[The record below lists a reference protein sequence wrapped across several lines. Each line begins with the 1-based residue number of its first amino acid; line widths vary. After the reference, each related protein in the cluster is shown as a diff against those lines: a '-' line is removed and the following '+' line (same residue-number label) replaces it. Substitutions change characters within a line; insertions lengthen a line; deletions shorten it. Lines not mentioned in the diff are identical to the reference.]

1 MNRGRN
7 DVVARLPHVDVII
20 WVDRFARTDRLA
32 RQLRTTISDHLI
44 RVRVRTRAGPGL
56 KNVEREML
64 VEFALD
70 HLFRRLNDEG
80 GTMGVE

>member
-1 MNRGRN
+1 M
-7 DVVARLPHVDVII
+7 II
-20 WVDRFARTDRLA
+20 RVDRLARTDRLA
-32 RQLRTTISDHLI
+32 GQLRTTVGDYLI
-44 RVRVRTRAGPGL
+44 CIGVCACAGPSL

-64 VEFALD
+64 VEFALN

>member
-1 MNRGRN
+1 
-7 DVVARLPHVDVII
+7 
-20 WVDRFARTDRLA
+20 
-32 RQLRTTISDHLI
+32 LRTTISDHLI
-44 RVRVRTRAGPGL
+44 RVRVRTRAGSGL